1 MSFRVTHRKERLL
14 QEILY
19 SDGYITSQDLA
30 NKLKVSPRTIRED
43 IRQISTELR
52 GHDIEL
58 AAIPSKGYRILK
70 RDRAKAIAFL
80 DSLRP
85 THDDIPSVPSER
97 SRFIIQQVLLGE
109 DRINLDDLAEEL
121 CVSRSTVEKDLRDV
135 RDWLAA
141 HELELIN
148 KKSQGIFL
156 QGGETAI
163 RNAIVN
169 YFWNFY
175 DLPAL
180 SDLEIIKETLGEKYF
195 EPVKGIVYGLHDI
208 EGIHLSDAD
217 FLYLLMYL
225 TVAVARMSNHKE
237 IHQDVAEISPITSK
251 KEYALAAAIAEK
263 VEAVF
268 KLRFSQAELAQLTNC
283 LLQVN
288 IYLETNPEVR
298 ALRCDEPFN
307 AWVAEMLIEINKRFG
322 VNFSDDEELI
332 HSLAAY
338 LDTLTNRREY
348 ITLVKNP
355 GLDAII
361 KEYPDALEMAVVVA
375 RAFKEKSG
383 ISVNEHEIG
392 NIALYLCAAIER
404 QKDSVDCVRIQI
416 VIICATGRGG
426 SQLLAVKVRHN
437 FPEMQIGGVFPAYRL
452 EEALN
457 KKPDLI
463 VSTIPLHE
471 MDCPVVHIS
480 QLLNEDDLMHIRQ
493 AIDEIRVSEGTLDLV
508 SLFRPALFF
517 PAIVSINSEGV
528 IDYLC
533 GELEKL
539 GYVDDSFAASVHE
552 RESIF
557 PTAIGNLVAI
567 PHAITP
573 SPADSW
579 IAVGVLKKPVQWG
592 HDLAQLI
599 LLLNIDETAKDSFTR
614 IYEKLYEKIK
624 TKKDVEK
631 LLQSTDFEKFIK
643 VINE

>member
-14 QEILY
+14 EEILY
-19 SDGYITSQDLA
+19 NDGYITSKDLA
-30 NKLKVSPRTIRED
+30 NKFKVSPRTIRED

-52 GHDIEL
+52 GRGIEL
-58 AAIPSKGYRILK
+58 AAIPSKGYRIPK
-70 RDRAKAIAFL
+70 KDRAKIIAYL
-80 DSLRP
+80 DSLKP
-85 THDDIPSVPSER
+85 IHDDIPSMPSER

-109 DRINLDDLAEEL
+109 GLINLDDLAEEL

-141 HELELIN
+141 HDLELVN

-163 RNAIVN
+163 RYAIVN
-169 YFWNFY
+169 YFWNFH

-208 EGIHLSDAD
+208 AGIHLSDAD

-225 TVAVARMSNHKE
+225 TVAAARMSNHKE
-237 IHQDVAEISPITSK
+237 IHQDIAEISSISSK
-251 KEYALAAAIAEK
+251 KEYALAVTIAEK

-268 KLRFSQAELAQLTNC
+268 KLTFSQAELAQLTNC

-288 IYLETNPEVR
+288 IYLETNPDVR
-298 ALRCDEPFN
+298 ALRSDEPFN
-307 AWVAEMLIEINKRFG
+307 AWVAEMLTEINRRFG
-322 VNFSDDEELI
+322 VDFSDDEELI

-348 ITLVKNP
+348 KTLVKNP
-355 GLDAII
+355 GLDEII

-375 RAFKEKSG
+375 RAFREKSG
-383 ISVNEHEIG
+383 ISANEHEIG
-392 NIALYLCAAIER
+392 NMALYLCAAIER
-404 QKDSVDCVRIQI
+404 QKDSVDRVRKQI

-463 VSTIPLHE
+463 VSTIPLHD

-480 QLLNEDDLMHIRQ
+480 HLLNEDDLMHIRQ
-493 AIDEIRVSEGTLDLV
+493 AVDEIRFSEGGLDLV
-508 SLFRPALFF
+508 NLFRQALFF
-517 PAIVSINSEGV
+517 PAIASGNSEDV
-528 IDYLC
+528 IDSLC

-539 GYVDDSFAASVHE
+539 GLVDDSFAASVHE

-567 PHAITP
+567 PHALTP
-573 SPADSW
+573 THAASW
-579 IAVGVLKKPVQWG
+579 IAAGILKKPVQWG

-599 LLLNIDETAKDSFTR
+599 LLLNIDDADKDSFTR

-631 LLQSTDFEKFIK
+631 LLQSTDFENFIK

>member
-1 MSFRVTHRKERLL
+1 M
-14 QEILY
+14 
-19 SDGYITSQDLA
+19 
-30 NKLKVSPRTIRED
+30 
-43 IRQISTELR
+43 EL
-52 GHDIEL
+52 
-58 AAIPSKGYRILK
+58 
-70 RDRAKAIAFL
+70 
-80 DSLRP
+80 
-85 THDDIPSVPSER
+85 V
-97 SRFIIQQVLLGE
+97 
-109 DRINLDDLAEEL
+109 
-121 CVSRSTVEKDLRDV
+121 
-135 RDWLAA
+135 
-141 HELELIN
+141 N

-156 QGGETAI
+156 QGSETAI
-163 RNAIVN
+163 RYALVN
-169 YFWNFY
+169 YFWNFH

-180 SDLEIIKETLGEKYF
+180 SDLDIIKEILGEQYL
-195 EPVKGIVYGLHDI
+195 EPVKGIVYGLHDV
-208 EGIHLSDAD
+208 EGIHLSDTD

-225 TVAVARMSNHKE
+225 TVTVARMSSYKE
-237 IHQDVAEISPITSK
+237 IDQDIAEISSIISK
-251 KEYALAAAIAEK
+251 KEYALAEVIAEK

-268 KLRFSQAELAQLTNC
+268 KLHFSQAELAQLTNC

-288 IYLETNPEVR
+288 IYLETNPNIR
-298 ALRCDEPFN
+298 TLHSDDPFN
-307 AWVAEMLIEINKRFG
+307 AWVDEMLTEINRRFG
-322 VNFSDDEELI
+322 EDFSDDEELI

-348 ITLVKNP
+348 KTLVKNP
-355 GLDAII
+355 GLDEII

-383 ISVNEHEIG
+383 IAANEHEIG

-404 QKDSVDCVRIQI
+404 QKDSVDRVRKQI

-463 VSTIPLHE
+463 VSTIPLRD

-493 AIDEIRVSEGTLDLV
+493 AVDEIRFSEGTLDLV
-508 SLFRPALFF
+508 SLFRQALFF
-517 PAIVSINSEGV
+517 PSIASDNSEGV

-533 GELEKL
+533 GQLEKL
-539 GYVDDSFAASVHE
+539 GYVDNSFAASVHE

-579 IAVGVLKKPVQWG
+579 IAAGILKKPVQWG

-631 LLQSTDFEKFIK
+631 LLQSTDFEKFMK

>member
-1 MSFRVTHRKERLL
+1 MSFRVTYRKERLL
-14 QEILY
+14 EEILY
-19 SDGYITSQDLA
+19 SDGYITSKDLA
-30 NKLKVSPRTIRED
+30 NKFKVSPRTIRED
-43 IRQISTELR
+43 IRQLSTELR
-52 GHDIEL
+52 GHEIEL

-70 RDRAKAIAFL
+70 RDRAKAIAYL
-80 DSLRP
+80 DSLQP
-85 THDDIPSVPSER
+85 IHDDIPTLPSER

-109 DRINLDDLAEEL
+109 GLINLDDLAEKL
-121 CVSRSTVEKDLRDV
+121 CVSRSTVEKDVRDV

-141 HELELIN
+141 YELELIN
-148 KKSQGIFL
+148 RKSQGIFL
-156 QGGETAI
+156 QGSETAI

-180 SDLEIIKETLGEKYF
+180 SDPDILKETLGEKYF

-225 TVAVARMSNHKE
+225 TVTVARVFNHKE
-237 IHQDVAEISPITSK
+237 IHQDIAEISSITPK
-251 KEYALAAAIAEK
+251 KEYALATAIAEK
-263 VEAVF
+263 IEAVF
-268 KLRFSQAELAQLTNC
+268 KLRFSQAEVTQLTNC

-288 IYLETNPEVR
+288 IYLETNPNAR
-298 ALRCDEPFN
+298 ALRFDEPFN
-307 AWVAEMLIEINKRFG
+307 AWVVELLPEINRRFG
-322 VNFSDDEELI
+322 VDFSGDEELI

-338 LDTLTNRREY
+338 FNTLTNRREY
-348 ITLVKNP
+348 KTLVKNL
-355 GLDAII
+355 GLDEII
-361 KEYPDALEMAVVVA
+361 KEYPDALEMAVVMA
-375 RAFKEKSG
+375 RAFKGKSG
-383 ISVNEHEIG
+383 IAANEHEIG

-404 QKDSVDCVRIQI
+404 QKDSADRARKQI

-463 VSTIPLHE
+463 VSTIPLHSI
-471 MDCPVVHIS
+471 DCPVVLIS
-480 QLLNEDDLMHIRQ
+480 QLLNEEDLMHIRQ
-493 AIDEIRVSEGTLDLV
+493 VVDEVRVTEGALDLAN
-508 SLFRPALFF
+508 LFRSALFF
-517 PAIVSINSEGV
+517 PAIPSVNSEGV

-539 GYVDDSFAASVHE
+539 GLVDDSFAASVHE

-567 PHAITP
+567 PHALTP
-573 SPADSW
+573 SHADSW
-579 IAVGVLKKPVQWG
+579 IAVGILKKPVHWG
-592 HDLAQLI
+592 HDLAQLV

-624 TKKDVEK
+624 TKKEVEK
-631 LLQSTDFEKFIK
+631 LLQFTDFENFVK

>member
-1 MSFRVTHRKERLL
+1 MSFRVTHRKEKLL
-14 QEILY
+14 EEILY

-30 NKLKVSPRTIRED
+30 NKFKVSPRTIRQD
-43 IRQISTELR
+43 IRQLSAELR
-52 GHDIEL
+52 GCGIEL
-58 AAIPSKGYRILK
+58 VAIPSKGYSIQKKDHARV
-70 RDRAKAIAFL
+70 IAFL
-80 DSLRP
+80 DSLQP
-85 THDDIPSVPSER
+85 THDDIPSMPSER

-109 DRINLDDLAEEL
+109 GLINLNDLAEEL
-121 CVSRSTVEKDLRDV
+121 CVSRSTVEKDVRDV

-141 HELELIN
+141 HDLELVN
-148 KKSQGIFL
+148 KKSQGIYL

-163 RNAIVN
+163 RYAIVN
-169 YFWNFY
+169 YFWNFH

-195 EPVKGIVYGLHDI
+195 EPVKGIVYSLHDM

-225 TVAVARMSNHKE
+225 TIAVARMSSHKE
-237 IHQDVAEISPITSK
+237 IHQDIAEISSITSK

-268 KLRFSQAELAQLTNC
+268 ELTFSQAELAQLTNC

-288 IYLETNPEVR
+288 IYLDTNPDVR

-307 AWVAEMLIEINKRFG
+307 AWVAEMLIEIARRFG
-322 VNFSDDEELI
+322 VDFSGDGELI

-348 ITLVKNP
+348 KTLVKNP
-355 GLDAII
+355 GLDEII

-375 RAFKEKSG
+375 RAFKEKCG
-383 ISVNEHEIG
+383 IAANEHEIG

-404 QKDSVDCVRIQI
+404 QKDNVDRVRKQI

-463 VSTIPLHE
+463 VSTIPLHDT
-471 MDCPVVHIS
+471 DCPVVHIS

-493 AIDEIRVSEGTLDLV
+493 AVDEIQVSEGMLDLV

-517 PAIVSINSEGV
+517 PAIASGNSEDV
-528 IDYLC
+528 IDHLC

-539 GYVDDSFAASVHE
+539 GLVDDSFAASVHE

-567 PHAITP
+567 PHALTP
-573 SPADSW
+573 THAASW
-579 IAVGVLKKPVQWG
+579 IAVGILNKPVQWG
-592 HDLAQLI
+592 HDFAQLI
-599 LLLNIDETAKDSFTR
+599 LLLNIDDADKDSFTR

-631 LLQSTDFEKFIK
+631 LLQSTDFENFIK